1 MEGRVVHILGS
12 PQLVLSEPWGC
23 HTSPAE
29 IGKEPADCYRDQ
41 TCPSCP
47 CCLPRG
53 TPGSGPGTLAL
64 NPRVNELPVHGG
76 SQSLSHAHFAL
87 STSFVAHIF
96 SRVTMMVVFKGSER
110 TGGTPRV
117 KPPEEKRITACLSA
131 WDSPLGPFVLAEWT
145 ALGMITEEDL

>member
-29 IGKEPADCYRDQ
+29 IGKEPAGCCRDQ
-41 TCPSCP
+41 TCPSCL

-53 TPGSGPGTLAL
+53 TPGEWTRNFGTQ
-64 NPRVNELPVHGG
+64 P
-76 SQSLSHAHFAL
+76 QSKRAPCSWGKSKSFTCAL
-87 STSFVAHIF
+87 SSFYIF
-96 SRVTMMVVFKGSER
+96 CGPAFSPGPWRWWFPKGLKGL
-110 TGGTPRV
+110 GGTPRV

-131 WDSPLGPFVLAEWT
+131 LDSPLGPCPCRVNCT
-145 ALGMITEEDL
+145 GNGH